1 MRSLL
6 HGQCDWTGWRFCRKQ
21 DAWRH
26 SSPSALCCRCTGPQ
40 SRAVCF
46 ASTGIV
52 WAPDAQTVVTL
63 SCSQGWKPTTAKCGQ
78 ANLLDSTQ
86 GGHARFLATHA
97 RHIHPKVS
105 WDSNGGHPKD
115 GKVQRVDR
123 RGADSRDSTPN
134 THIPH
139 ASTHTHEH
147 ARTRIH
153 RRSHTHTHT
162 YTHTHTHTHRK
173 EPSSCTKSSSPL
185 LESMGA
191 VHRKPRHSATWAT
204 RIS

>member
-1 MRSLL
+1 M
-6 HGQCDWTGWRFCRKQ
+6 HW
-21 DAWRH
+21 AAV
-26 SSPSALCCRCTGPQ
+26 PCCLP
-40 SRAVCF
+40 F

-147 ARTRIH
+147 ARTHARTRTHAHARAHAH
-153 RRSHTHTHT
+153 RVNLAQFGHRWEGIAWRSPT
-162 YTHTHTHTHRK
+162 
-173 EPSSCTKSSSPL
+173 PSNPPVLVFNIQVPFQPPAPRPLPASTPIIPAQSP
-185 LESMGA
+185 
-191 VHRKPRHSATWAT
+191 
-204 RIS
+204 